1 MTKLQQYDDAIAAY
15 DRATQLKPEFSE
27 AKYGRGAVLTKL
39 QQYDDAIA
47 AYDQVI
53 ESKPE
58 FYLAWVGKARCYALQ
73 DNADLALLNLEKAI
87 YLNAD
92 KCKETA
98 KTDASFDKI
107 REDER
112 FQALIEH

>member
-1 MTKLQQYDDAIAAY
+1 LQQYDEAIAAY
-15 DRATQLKPEFSE
+15 DRVIQLKP
-27 AKYGRGAVLTKL
+27 
-39 QQYDDAIA
+39 D
-47 AYDQVI
+47 
-53 ESKPE
+53 

-73 DNADLALLNLEKAI
+73 DNVDLALLNLEKAI

-98 KTDASFDKI
+98 KTDSSFDTI

-112 FQALIEH
+112 FQALIED